1 MNEMQ
6 LIEIEEE
13 TQRLKLL
20 YVEDNPEARSSTL
33 LILEQFF
40 DTIEVGI
47 DGQDGYEKFQKGTFD
62 LIMTD
67 INMPRLNGIE
77 MIRLI
82 RKENAAV
89 PILVLSAYNEQNFF
103 IDGIKAGIEGYLL
116 KPIDID
122 QFMDIMTRVIY
133 RMRLRRENEDYKK
146 NLEQMVAEQT
156 KEIKAKAE
164 RIYYQAL
171 TDHLTGLYNSAMLN
185 QVLEKGSYTFLMYL
199 DIVNFKTINK
209 QYGKKFGNKVIQAA
223 AKALERLIQKEM
235 RLFKIESD
243 RFAILSKTSDLT
255 VLTEFLKQIIAFF
268 DMTNLWID
276 ENEININFTIGAAGT
291 ATVSENNDLMME
303 CEYALDWAKHLGRRT
318 FYIYESQSSSMQN
331 EQETIGW
338 LNRTKRMI
346 IENKIEPY
354 FQPIYDLKSKTI
366 VKYEV
371 LARAIEDGEV
381 YAPFLFLGAAE
392 RLGLL
397 TAITKIMINKSFAF
411 FSHNSYDFSINITEF
426 DLLEEDFNAFLIEK
440 AHHYKIDPSRITCE
454 ILEGVTLGMNS
465 KEIVAHLNELREEG
479 FLLAIDDFGVENSNF
494 SRLLDIELDFLKI
507 DGMFIKNIAKSQK
520 DENIVRAIVNLAK
533 TLEIKT
539 IAEFVENEEIMDKI
553 LECGI
558 DYAQGY
564 HIGKPESELLE
575 S

>member
-1 MNEMQ
+1 MNEME

-13 TQRLKLL
+13 TKRLRLL

-40 DTIEVGI
+40 DYIEVGV
-47 DGQDGYEKFQKGTFD
+47 DGQDGYEKFKNGHFD
-62 LIMTD
+62 LIMSD

-82 RKENAAV
+82 RKENLAI

-133 RMRLRRENEDYKK
+133 RMKLRRENEAYKT
-146 NLEQMVAEQT
+146 NLEQMVAQQT
-156 KEIKAKAE
+156 KEIKTKAE

-171 TDHLTGLYNSAMLN
+171 TDQLTGLYNSAMLN
-185 QVLEKGSYTFLMYL
+185 QLLEKGSYKFLIYL

-223 AKALERLIQKEM
+223 SKALEKNIKKEM

-243 RFAILSKTSDLT
+243 RFAILSKERDAN
-255 VLTEFLKQIIAFF
+255 VITEFSKQIIAFF

-276 ENEININFTIGAAGT
+276 ENEININFTIGAA
-291 ATVSENNDLMME
+291 AVSEENDLLME
-303 CEYALDWAKHLGRRT
+303 CEYALDWAKHVGRRT
-318 FYIYESQSSSMQN
+318 YYIYEAQSSSMQN

-346 IENKIEPY
+346 VENKIEPY

-381 YAPFLFLGAAE
+381 YAPIFFLGAAE

-411 FSHNSYDFSINITEF
+411 FSKNTYHFSINITER
-426 DLLEEDFNAFLIEK
+426 DLLEEGFNDFIIEK
-440 AHHYKIDPSRITCE
+440 ARHYHIDPSRITCE
-454 ILEGVTLGMNS
+454 ILEGVTLGLNIN
-465 KEIVAHLNELREEG
+465 EIVAKLNGLRDQG

-494 SRLLDIELDFLKI
+494 SRLLEIELDFIKI
-507 DGMFIKNIAKSQK
+507 DGIFIRNIVNSQK

-539 IAEFVENEEIMDKI
+539 VAEFVESQEIMDKI

-564 HIGKPESELLE
+564 HIGRPENALLE
-575 S
+575 L